1 VTAWARPLSVRTRLT
16 LWYSSLLLVILL
28 LIGALSYRVLAWS
41 LTQDLD
47 ASLVTFA
54 QVLQEADRWSAP
66 SPEDALRDL
75 LGPEMADKLFQLL
88 DPLGRPGRRSSALR
102 QRGLPLSAHA
112 RRNAARGLRTFETL
126 VVGAD
131 ERVRVLTMPVVR
143 AGTVVQLIQ
152 VGIPLRRVEDALRRY
167 LQIVL
172 ALVPV
177 GVLLAAAGGAVIA
190 RAALR
195 PVDEMA
201 RAARRITAEA
211 LNERIAPRGAGDE
224 LDYLADTIN
233 GMLARLEGAFGQLRR
248 FTADAAH
255 ELRTPLTILKG
266 EIEVALR
273 AERTQAEYRRVL
285 ETSLEEVDRL
295 IRVAEDLLLLSRA
308 AGATGLRRDRVE
320 LEPLVLE
327 ALDAGVRLGAR
338 RGVSVSLG
346 GMAPAAVVGDAGA
359 LGRAL
364 LNLVENAVKY
374 TPPGGRVTLSLE
386 RGEGS
391 ARIVVE
397 DTGIGIHPADQE
409 RIFEPFFRG
418 AGDKHGSG
426 LGLAIVKG
434 FVEANGGH
442 VHVESLPGQGS
453 SFVVALPLPETVPA

>member
-1 VTAWARPLSVRTRLT
+1 MTAWGRSLSVRTRLT
-16 LWYSSLLLVILL
+16 LWYSSLLVVTLALVGL
-28 LIGALSYRVLAWS
+28 LSYRVLAWS

-54 QVLQEADRWSAP
+54 QVLQDADRWSGP

-88 DPLGRPGRRSSALR
+88 DPLGRPGSRSSALR
-102 QRGLPLSAHA
+102 QRALPLSAEA
-112 RRNAARGLRTFETL
+112 WRNAERGRRTFETL
-126 VVGAD
+126 ARGSG
-131 ERVRVLTMPVVR
+131 ERVRLLTMPVLR
-143 AGTVVQLIQ
+143 AGRVVQLIQ

-177 GVLLAAAGGAVIA
+177 AVVLAAVGGAGIA
-190 RAALR
+190 RVALR

-201 RAARRITAEA
+201 RTARRITAEA
-211 LNERIAPRGAGDE
+211 LSERVPRRGAGDE
-224 LDYLADTIN
+224 LDYLADTLN
-233 GMLARLEGAFGQLRR
+233 GMLGRLEGAFGQLRR

-255 ELRTPLTILKG
+255 ELRTPLTVLKG

-273 AERTQAEYRRVL
+273 AERSPAEYQRVL

-295 IRVAEDLLLLSRA
+295 IRVAEDLLLLSRTA
-308 AGATGLRRDRVE
+308 AESGLRRAPVE

-327 ALDAGVRLGAR
+327 GLDAGARLAAR

-346 GMAPAAVVGDAGA
+346 EVSAVTVVGDASA

-374 TPPGGRVTLSLE
+374 TPAGGRVTLSLH
-386 RGEGS
+386 RDDHV
-391 ARIVVE
+391 ARIAVE
-397 DTGIGIHPADQE
+397 DTGVGIDPADQE
-409 RIFEPFFRG
+409 RIFEPFVRLDEARSRETG
-418 AGDKHGSG
+418 GTG
-426 LGLAIVKG
+426 LGLAIARSIAV
-434 FVEANGGH
+434 AHGGRLD
-442 VHVESLPGQGS
+442 VQSAPKAGSRFTLQLPA
-453 SFVVALPLPETVPA
+453 V